1 MTSETNKQ
9 FGKGKIYQKRLVT
22 ILSYSIIDSTGEHGN
37 EWSSVRLVFTYEGK
51 KTGREIVHIK
61 PTWSTTGRLLVDK
74 GPLEPGSRYLVTIEK
89 ENEYQVWT
97 DIQLIEG
104 VA

>member
-1 MTSETNKQ
+1 MNMKTNQ
-9 FGKGKIYQKRLVT
+9 RAGMQERPVT
-22 ILSYSIIDSTGEHGN
+22 IKHFSMTDCSDKRGN
-37 EWSSVRLVFTYEGK
+37 EWESFIVGFIYDDSKNE
-51 KTGREIVHIK
+51 REITHK
-61 PTWSTTGRLLVDK
+61 RPTWSTTGRLLVDK

-97 DIQLIEG
+97 DIQPIGG